1 MIKLVISRRYSKF
14 RMNMPFILY
23 MYIYNFFN
31 KFYEVF
37 MYLKKHS
44 TIYYMIRTHKKERK
58 RKKKKE
64 GLTI

>member
-44 TIYYMIRTHKKERK
+44 TIYYRIHTHKKKGKK
-58 RKKKKE
+58 RKGKKD
-64 GLTI
+64 

>member
-14 RMNMPFILY
+14 RMNIPFILY

-31 KFYEVF
+31 KFHEVF
-37 MYLKKHS
+37 MYLKIHN
-44 TIYYMIRTHKKERK
+44 TIYYMIHPHKKK
-58 RKKKKE
+58 KKKKKKKE